1 MEKYSSNAEILKENQ
16 DYTEKNKPKEIDAAV
31 KDFNAN
37 LEKLNKIKTGLLKD
51 MSDNYPTEYKD
62 ETTIKEA
69 STIITAEIAELKKV
83 TPLDTAK
90 IAKLQEQLDGL
101 NKMKF
106 DPLARGRE
114 ERAKSLQKADAKAKA
129 DAANKLKKR
138 K

>member
-37 LEKLNKIKTGLLKD
+37 LEKLNKIKTGLLND
-51 MSDNYPTEYKD
+51 MSDNYPTKS
-62 ETTIKEA
+62 ETLITKQ
-69 STIITAEIAELKKV
+69 SDVITAKITELEKV